1 MSNACRR
8 PEAAGI
14 EGYVRLADAKSRLRH
29 RSTTAAGNAVADPGV
44 EVVGMLPEAAA
55 FVHSEISDPATA
67 PVPPTAAT

>member
-14 EGYVRLADAKSRLRH
+14 EGYVRFGRREIPIEAPIDDRR
-29 RSTTAAGNAVADPGV
+29 RNAVADPGV

-55 FVHSEISDPATA
+55 LVRSEISDPANA
-67 PVPPTAAT
+67 PVPPPAAT